1 MCGIIIVYNDEQHL
15 LLSENSLSDH
25 QIFNI
30 VSLVKDENNI
40 DKMTEKVFDNL
51 GIILK
56 QIPIIAEIKKI
67 YS

>member
-56 QIPIIAEIKKI
+56 QIPIIAEIKKV

>member
-1 MCGIIIVYNDEQHL
+1 MCGIIIVYNDGQNL
-15 LLSENSLSDH
+15 LLSENNLSDH

-40 DKMTEKVFDNL
+40 DKMTEKIFDNL
-51 GIILK
+51 GITLK